1 MAFEGRAAKERR
13 ATLGWPSRHDRQD
26 GQEGGINLAGFRRII
41 EIHRLVAEGAYPNC
55 RSLADRFEVTQR
67 TAERDIERLRDQ
79 FSVPIEYDRQRRGY
93 FYTGPVDLPPM
104 KFQEGEAIAL
114 FLGQRL
120 LMQCRGT
127 PFEEFVV
134 DAMEK
139 IRLLLPATV
148 EVSLDRVLSTVSF
161 HADPLRGEEIE
172 VAERYQVLYRA
183 IQNRVTVATDYFT
196 PARQAVTRRELDPY
210 HLRFMDGAWY
220 CIAYCHLRGEVRTFA
235 LDRMMNLCET
245 TSSFQIP
252 SDFSVEDYLA
262 DSLSIERGE
271 PRKVVIEFDPGE
283 APYIRG
289 KTWHKSQVV
298 ERLPDG
304 SLRMTLTIGGL
315 GEVKRWVMGLGGHA
329 WVVEPEELREEIRRE
344 LDAARERY

>member
-1 MAFEGRAAKERR
+1 VE
-13 ATLGWPSRHDRQD
+13 S
-26 GQEGGINLAGFRRII
+26 GINLAGFRRLF
-41 EIHRLVAEGAYPNC
+41 EIHRLVSEGAYPNC

-79 FSVPIEYDRQRRGY
+79 FRVPIEYDRHRRGY
-93 FYTGPVDLPPM
+93 YYTGPVDLPPL
-104 KFQEGEAIAL
+104 KLQEGEAIAL

-127 PFEEFVV
+127 PFEEFVM

-139 IRLLLPATV
+139 IRLLLPRSV
-148 EVSLDRVLSTVSF
+148 EVSLDRALGAVSF
-161 HADPLRGEEIE
+161 YADPLRGEEIE
-172 VAERYQVLYRA
+172 VAERYQTLYRA
-183 IQNRVTVATDYFT
+183 IQNRATVSTDYFT
-196 PARQAVTRRELDPY
+196 PVRQAVTRRELDPY

-245 TSSFQIP
+245 AESFQIP
-252 SDFSVEDYLA
+252 VDFSVEDYLA
-262 DSLSIERGE
+262 DSLTIERGE
-271 PRKVVIEFDPGE
+271 PKKVVIEFDPSE

-298 ERLPDG
+298 QDLPDG
-304 SLRMTLTIGGL
+304 SMRMTLTIGSM
-315 GEVKRWVMGLGGHA
+315 GEVKRWVMSLGRHA

-344 LDAARERY
+344 LEAARKRY